1 MHRICYTREAIM
13 KTAVIPPLRVTAELR
28 QAAEGVLKEGESLSG
43 FLEASIQREIRWRR
57 LQNAFLARAQGALE
71 QFERTGVDYA
81 AEDVIKELE
90 DMLAGA
96 KAADKSGR

>member
-1 MHRICYTREAIM
+1 M
-13 KTAVIPPLRVTAELR
+13 KSAVIPPLRVTAELR

-81 AEDVIKELE
+81 AEDVIEELE
-90 DMLAGA
+90 HMLAEA
-96 KAADKSGR
+96 EAPDASGR